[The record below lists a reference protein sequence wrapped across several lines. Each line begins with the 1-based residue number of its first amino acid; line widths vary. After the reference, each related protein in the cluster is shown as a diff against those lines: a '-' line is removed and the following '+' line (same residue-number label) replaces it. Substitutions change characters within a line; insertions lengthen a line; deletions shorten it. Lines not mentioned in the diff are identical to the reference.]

1 MVVLFIFINM
11 KYSKYIIPAL
21 FIVTILFCCFRGC
34 HKSTEAQQPATDT
47 VVVTET
53 DTIHET
59 TSVVHFFPKP
69 IKEVEVRWDTVRKDT
84 ILPIVSRT
92 YSDTI
97 SKEDGA
103 ELRYIA
109 SVSGHN
115 PSLDSIS
122 FDLTYPKITETKT
135 VTVTEK
141 FIQKAPRFTFGPS
154 VGAGWGIFNKKPD
167 LYVGFTATYR
177 LN

>member
-1 MVVLFIFINM
+1 M

-21 FIVTILFCCFRGC
+21 FIATILFCCFRGC

-103 ELRYIA
+103 ELRYRA

-135 VTVTEK
+135 VTITETVK
-141 FIQKAPRFTFGPS
+141 EKAPRVS
-154 VGAGWGIFNKKPD
+154 VGVQTGFGYGVFNKKPD
-167 LYVGFTATYR
+167 LYVGFGLSYR
-177 LN
+177 F

>member
-1 MVVLFIFINM
+1 MVVLFIFISM
-11 KYSKYIIPAL
+11 KYTKYIIPAL

-34 HKSTEAQQPATDT
+34 NKSTEAQQPATDT

-97 SKEDGA
+97 RKEDGA

-122 FDLTYPKITETKT
+122 FDLTYPKIIETNT
-135 VTVTEK
+135 VTVTKK
-141 FIQKAPRFTFGPS
+141 FIQKAPRVS
-154 VGAGWGIFNKKPD
+154 VGLQTGFGYGVFNKKPD
-167 LYVGFTATYR
+167 LYVGFGFSYR
-177 LN
+177 F

>member
-1 MVVLFIFINM
+1 MVVLFIFISM
-11 KYSKYIIPAL
+11 KYTKYIIPAL
-21 FIVTILFCCFRGC
+21 FIATILFCCFRGC

-92 YSDTI
+92 YADTI

-103 ELRYIA
+103 ELRYMA

-122 FDLTYPKITETKT
+122 FDWTYPKIIETKT

-141 FIQKAPRFTFGPS
+141 FIQKAPRVS
-154 VGAGWGIFNKKPD
+154 VGLQTGFGYGVFNKKPD
-167 LYVGFTATYR
+167 LYVGFGLSYR
-177 LN
+177 F

>member
-1 MVVLFIFINM
+1 MVVLFIFISM
-11 KYSKYIIPAL
+11 KYTKYIIPAL

-34 HKSTEAQQPATDT
+34 NKSTEAQQPATDT

-97 SKEDGA
+97 RKEDGA

-122 FDLTYPKITETKT
+122 FDLTYPKIIETNT
-135 VTVTEK
+135 VTVTERVNE
-141 FIQKAPRFTFGPS
+141 KAPRVS
-154 VGAGWGIFNKKPD
+154 VGLQTGFGYGVFNKKPD
-167 LYVGFTATYR
+167 LYVGFGFSYR
-177 LN
+177 F